1 MKAVKN
7 TNLPIKIAGALIFL
21 AVAVYLAVYGARLM
35 ENPYRTVQA
44 LSTTLRD
51 STRIRGVVAR
61 QEEVLYSVYNTV
73 YITAE
78 EGRRVSGGST
88 VAEAFDTEE
97 GLRQAVR
104 MGELS
109 RRIAS
114 LEAQQLRWSA
124 AEDLQQLD
132 QEIGEECALLRSAA
146 LHRSLETL
154 EETSLSL
161 QSLTFTAFGDAA
173 EVAERLR
180 EYRSEL
186 SALQRT
192 AAARSASITSPRSGL
207 FSSVVDGWE
216 DLGEKDL
223 NGIGAEALAALMKEE
238 RTPRDTALCKLAY
251 GNYWYYAALVEDHEA
266 QRLRRGGT
274 AMVRFGRYYGQ
285 ELKMTVESISPEE
298 NGWRAVCFSCSTN
311 LADVLSMRLQEA
323 ELVFSQETGL
333 RIPRQAL
340 RVKEDG
346 SLFVYVQ
353 TGLRAEAKGVE
364 LVKDFG
370 DYYVVRGEGL
380 HAGDEIIVSGKGLYD
395 GKVVAD

>member
-7 TNLPIKIAGALIFL
+7 TNLPIKAAGFLIFAAVL
-21 AVAVYLAVYGARLM
+21 AYLGVYGVRLM

-51 STRIRGVVAR
+51 STRIRGVIAR

-78 EGRRVSGGST
+78 EGKRVSGGSQ

-109 RRIAS
+109 QRIAS
-114 LEAQQLRWSA
+114 LEAQQNRWSA

-132 QEIGEECALLRSAA
+132 QTIGDACAMLRSSA
-146 LHRSLETL
+146 LRRSLETL

-161 QSLTFTAFGDAA
+161 QSLTFTAFGDASQ
-173 EVAERLR
+173 VASRIR
-180 EYRSEL
+180 EYRQEL
-186 SALQRT
+186 SALQRQ
-192 AAARSASITSPRSGL
+192 ASARSAIITSPRSGL

-216 DLGEKDL
+216 DLSDTQLKS
-223 NGIGAEALAALMKEE
+223 IGANELAALMKEE
-238 RTPRDTALCKLAY
+238 RHPRETSLCKLAY
-251 GNYWYYAALVEDHEA
+251 GNYWYYAALVEDREA
-266 QRLRRGGT
+266 MRLRRGST
-274 AMVRFGRYYGQ
+274 ATVRFGRYYGQ
-285 ELKMTVESISPEE
+285 ELKMTVEWISPEE
-298 NGWRAVCFSCSTN
+298 NGLRAVCFSCDTN
-311 LADVLSMRLQEA
+311 LADILSMRQQEA
-323 ELVFSQETGL
+323 ELVFSQESGL

-340 RVKEDG
+340 RVREDG
-346 SLFVYVQ
+346 SAFVYVQ
-353 TGLRAEAKGVE
+353 TGLRAEAKDVE
-364 LVKDFG
+364 LIRDFG
-370 DYYVVRGEGL
+370 DYYVVRGSEL
-380 HAGDEIIVSGKGLYD
+380 HAGDEVIVSGKGLYD

>member
-7 TNLPIKIAGALIFL
+7 TNTSIKAAGVLIFL
-21 AVAVYLAVYGARLM
+21 AVAVYIAVYGARLL

-61 QEEVLYSVYNTV
+61 QDEVLYSVYNTV

-78 EGRRVSGGST
+78 EGKRVSGGST

-97 GLRQAVR
+97 GLQQAVR

-114 LEAQQLRWSA
+114 LEAQQSRWSA

-132 QEIGEECALLRSAA
+132 REIGEECALLRKAA
-146 LHRSLETL
+146 LQRSPEIL

-173 EVAERLR
+173 EVAQRIQK
-180 EYRSEL
+180 YRSEL
-186 SALQRT
+186 TSLQRT
-192 AAARSASITSPRSGL
+192 AAARSAAIVSPKSGL

-223 NGIGAEALAALMKEE
+223 NGIGAEVLSSLMKEE
-238 RTPRDTALCKLAY
+238 RQPRETALCKLTY
-251 GNYWYYAALVEDHEA
+251 GNRWYYAALVEDHEA

-274 AMVRFGRYYGQ
+274 ATVRFGRYYGQ
-285 ELKMTVESISPEE
+285 DLKMTVESISPEE
-298 NGWRAVCFSCSTN
+298 NGFRAVCFSCSTN
-311 LADVLSMRLQEA
+311 LADVLRMRFQEA
-323 ELVFSQETGL
+323 ELIFSQETGL

-340 RVKEDG
+340 RVGEDG
-346 SLFVYVQ
+346 GVFVYVQ
-353 TGLRAEAKGVE
+353 TGLRAEAKAVE
-364 LVKDFG
+364 LVKDYG

>member
-7 TNLPIKIAGALIFL
+7 TNTSIKAAGLLIFL
-21 AVAVYLAVYGARLM
+21 AVAVYIAVYGVRLM

-61 QEEVLYSVYNTV
+61 QDEVLYSVYNTV

-78 EGRRVSGGST
+78 EGKRVSGGST

-114 LEAQQLRWSA
+114 LEAQQSRWSA

-132 QEIGEECALLRSAA
+132 REIGEECALLRKAA
-146 LHRSLETL
+146 LQRSPEIL

-173 EVAERLR
+173 EVAQRIQK
-180 EYRSEL
+180 YRSEL
-186 SALQRT
+186 TALQRT
-192 AAARSASITSPRSGL
+192 AAARSAAIVSPRSGL

-223 NGIGAEALAALMKEE
+223 NGIGAEALTALMKEE
-238 RTPRDTALCKLAY
+238 RQPRETALCKLTY
-251 GNYWYYAALVEDHEA
+251 GNRWYYAALVEDREA

-274 AMVRFGRYYGQ
+274 ATVRFGRYYGQ
-285 ELKMTVESISPEE
+285 DLKMTVESISPEE
-298 NGWRAVCFSCSTN
+298 NGCRAVCFSCSTN

-323 ELVFSQETGL
+323 ELIFSQETGL

-340 RVKEDG
+340 RVGEDG
-346 SLFVYVQ
+346 SVFVYVQ
-353 TGLRAEAKGVE
+353 TGLRAEAKAVE
-364 LVKDFG
+364 LITDHG